1 MQPIHLLFLAVVFLA
16 YSNGANDN
24 FKGVASLF
32 GSRTCGYRTAIT
44 WATLTTGAGSFA
56 AIFLAESL
64 LKTFSGK
71 GLVPEVLTTQPQFLL
86 AVALGTGATV
96 ILATLLGFPI
106 STTHGLTGALVGA
119 GLVAGASGVNF
130 AALGQNFVMPLL
142 LSPVIAV
149 LAGAALYSIFRVL
162 RLSFGVNKELCV
174 CIGTE
179 TQVIPVA
186 RPGGVFAAG
195 ALPKLTVTAADTA
208 ICLQRYTG
216 TFLGVNAGRLVDA
229 LHFLSAGAVS
239 FARGLNDTPKIAAL
253 LLVATALNIQWAL
266 VAVAVAMGVGG
277 LLNARKV
284 AETMAH
290 KITDMNPGQGF
301 AANLATALLVNT
313 ASYHGLPVSTTH
325 VSVGSLLGLGIVT
338 RQAKWKPVVGVLL
351 SWVVTL
357 PCAAV
362 LSAIAFSILRPR

>member
-1 MQPIHLLFLAVVFLA
+1 MILLLFLATCFLA

-32 GSRTCGYRTAIT
+32 GSRTTNYRTAIT
-44 WATLTTGAGSFA
+44 WATLTTGAGSMA
-56 AIFLAESL
+56 AIFLAQGL
-64 LKTFSGK
+64 LKRFSGK
-71 GLVPEVLTTQPQFLL
+71 GLVPDELTTQPEFLL
-86 AVALGTGATV
+86 AVALGAGATV

-106 STTHGLTGALVGA
+106 STTHGLTGALVGS
-119 GLVAGASGVNF
+119 GVVASASGVNF
-130 AALGQNFVMPLL
+130 GALGKNFVTPLL
-142 LSPVIAV
+142 LSPLIAV
-149 LAGAALYSIFRVL
+149 LAGAALYSIFRAL
-162 RLSFGVNKELCV
+162 RLSLGINKEMCI
-174 CIGTE
+174 CIGAE
-179 TQVIPVA
+179 TQITPVP
-186 RPGGVFAAG
+186 RPSGVFAAEPL
-195 ALPKLTVTAADTA
+195 AKITVSTGEVAV
-208 ICLQRYTG
+208 CLQRYTG

-229 LHFLSAGAVS
+229 FHFLSAGAVS

-253 LLVATALNIQWAL
+253 LLVATALNIKWGL
-266 VAVAVAMGVGG
+266 IAVTVAMALGG

-338 RQAKWKPVVGVLL
+338 RQVKWKPVVGVLL

-357 PCAAV
+357 PCAAA
-362 LSAIAFSILRPR
+362 LSALAFTILRPR